1 MREQA
6 RGKGYSPPVNVVAV
20 SGSGEGEDGIGEG
33 YLSTENAGCNHVKRS
48 GI

>member
-1 MREQA
+1 MHKQA

-33 YLSTENAGCNHVKRS
+33 YSSTENAGCNCVKRL